1 MMINFKMQRDKA
13 MKQLAEARKEGK
25 ADEDIA
31 VLVDIINF
39 HENLYTTS
47 SCAGRICLMQ
57 TPRVHDKLESKWLGK
72 WHGEV
77 EFNELNDALAEHD
90 KGVVYLQAECPIL
103 HVVTKDLDSAKDLL
117 FKAHTCGFKRSG
129 IHSISP
135 GRNVLEILSTESMEA
150 PIAEDGAIFVNDEYL
165 EFLRQIANIK
175 LRSGRVKIGRL
186 ENELKK

>member
-1 MMINFKMQRDKA
+1 MINFEMQRDKA

-31 VLVDIINF
+31 ALVDLINS

-57 TPRVHDKLESKWLGK
+57 TPRIHDKLESKWLGK
-72 WHGEV
+72 WHREV
-77 EFNELNDALAEHD
+77 EFKELKDALAGHD

-103 HVVTKDLDSAKDLL
+103 HVVAKDLDSAKDLL
-117 FKAHTCGFKRSG
+117 YNAHTCGFKRSG
-129 IHSISP
+129 VHAISL
-135 GRNVLEILSTESMEA
+135 GRNVLEILSTESMET
-150 PIAEDGAIFVNDEYL
+150 PIAEDGTVFVNDDYL
-165 EFLRQIANIK
+165 EFLKQIANIK
-175 LRSGRVKIGRL
+175 LRSGRAKIGRL